1 MNTLKIFI
9 CYAHKDKERFVKPF
23 AKKLRINCIDASY
36 DEWELSLG
44 DSLIDI
50 FDKIDE
56 SDALCIIISKFS
68 AESNWVKEELDAGI
82 TRKITKGTKIIP
94 IIIDNVP
101 LPNSLKHVKNITI
114 DNIYNYN
121 EEFNEILK
129 TICGK
134 IDKTPLGNTP
144 LYIGNLSHLNEQ
156 EIDIFKSLGDY
167 CLKNFGFHIE
177 ILPTDI
183 SLECNYNNEEISDS
197 LNILVDEELLVTKGS
212 TEGFAFTSHAF
223 TIKGFYMYLKTF
235 IKDYEH
241 IYKKVIKSIVNGCD
255 SIDSII
261 QVTKVDEPLVTSL
274 LWLFRGKEFIICNAQ
289 FNIIKITPK
298 GKKYFEKELM
308 VK

>member
-1 MNTLKIFI
+1 MNSIKTFI

-23 AKKLRINCIDASY
+23 AKKLRINGIDASY

-44 DSLIDI
+44 DNLIDI

-68 AESNWVKEELDAGI
+68 VESNWVKEELDAGV
-82 TRKITKGTKIIP
+82 TQKITKGTKIIP
-94 IIIDNVP
+94 ILLEDVP
-101 LPNSLKHVKNITI
+101 MPNSLKHVKNITVEDI
-114 DNIYNYN
+114 HNYD
-121 EEFNEILK
+121 EEFDEILK

-134 IDKTPLGNTP
+134 IDKATLGNTP

-167 CLKNFGFHIE
+167 CLKNFGFYIE

-183 SLECNYNNEEISDS
+183 SLECNYTDEEISDS
-197 LNILVDEELLVTKGS
+197 LNILVDEELLISKGS
-212 TEGFAFTSHAF
+212 MEGLAFTSHAF

-235 IKDYEH
+235 IKNYEN
-241 IYKKVIKSIVNGCD
+241 IYKKVIKSIVNGCE

-261 QVTKVDEPLVTSL
+261 QDTKVDEAMVTSL
-274 LWLFRGKEFIICNAQ
+274 LWLFRSKEFIICNAQ
-289 FNIIKITPK
+289 FNIMEITPT